1 MLTVALC
8 SPQWTTLPPITSVAL
23 FEDANNEFSEKI
35 AFESDDV
42 RMLRLVTQK
51 FLNGR
56 GTIDDIVN
64 VAEG

>member
-1 MLTVALC
+1 MYKNQKVI
-8 SPQWTTLPPITSVAL
+8 STTQAQKLSTL
-23 FEDANNEFSEKI
+23 FEAANNEFSEKI

>member
-1 MLTVALC
+1 MYKNQKVI
-8 SPQWTTLPPITSVAL
+8 STTQAQKLSTL
-23 FEDANNEFSEKI
+23 FESANNEFSEKI